1 MNAAKMTLTATVLA
15 AAFGLVLGLSAVP
28 SDSYAC
34 HHGLEH
40 GKETD
45 CGAGGGFTAELTGA
59 FVFRPVS
66 PVVVTP
72 NSRENV
78 LASNTGLDMV
88 RPTIL
93 DPPGTVLEDMTWDQ
107 VFNTCGEL
115 LDPDSVDGFLVGDD
129 NWRINNNS
137 G

>member
-59 FVFRPVS
+59 APSTAIIDHRYGGMS
-66 PVVVTP
+66 
-72 NSRENV
+72 
-78 LASNTGLDMV
+78 AYG
-88 RPTIL
+88 
-93 DPPGTVLEDMTWDQ
+93 
-107 VFNTCGEL
+107 
-115 LDPDSVDGFLVGDD
+115 
-129 NWRINNNS
+129 
-137 G
+137 